1 MKEDLCFFLPPAE
14 SIPFYAE
21 LAGISYCDGTYFQQR
36 RDSPICVLEYV
47 VEGTG
52 TLIINGQKLSA
63 SAGDVY
69 ILPLGSNHT
78 YYSDEKHPWTKI
90 FLNAGGELAPFLLRA
105 YHLDTQFVFPQ
116 CPVEPLFRE
125 LLNIANGPALQEA
138 RNARMALQL
147 HKIVQGIYQH
157 AKRYPQGDEA
167 ALLKNLIDN
176 RSSHVFTITELAEKI
191 QRSEDYVIKLFK
203 KRYGVTPH
211 VYSTDRKM
219 EAARKQ
225 LADTRRPVG
234 EIAQSLGYD
243 NPEYFSN
250 LFKKH
255 QGVSP
260 RTYRNKAGSGKS
272 ARARY

>member
-157 AKRYPQGDEA
+157 AKRTGRRNLL
-167 ALLKNLIDN
+167 ALDKILRDILGNFARDQ
-176 RSSHVFTITELAEKI
+176 RHTSHIRLFHAKIANHGQHTVCADCRAHIELAAVFF
-191 QRSEDYVIKLFK
+191 Q
-203 KRYGVTPH
+203 
-211 VYSTDRKM
+211 
-219 EAARKQ
+219 
-225 LADTRRPVG
+225 
-234 EIAQSLGYD
+234 
-243 NPEYFSN
+243 
-250 LFKKH
+250 
-255 QGVSP
+255 
-260 RTYRNKAGSGKS
+260 
-272 ARARY
+272 